1 MRKKKM
7 MLVLLLAAMLVV
19 GNLTGCNKTDGETVQ
34 GEVVEAPKILTNVYK
49 GEDIELPGEEYSLG
63 SYIGMDEGNII
74 FLASYFKEINSD
86 PENFEYES
94 WPAICYVPMDG
105 SEPTFEKIEG
115 QDWVNSLVLLDGGY
129 MIYANAWDAETQTS
143 SYSLLIHQN
152 GEDKTV
158 ENLESFFPNS
168 DDEYFWLRNIAR
180 DGDGYT
186 YLFTDADIA
195 ILDPEYKLYANLTT
209 GGNWVESIDTTP
221 EGKLY
226 ISYYGDDGQ
235 VFAPIDRENKK
246 IGEPL
251 TLPDTIHANS
261 YFFGEDYTVYYYN
274 DTGIYGYNEGDTDGT
289 LLMNFEN
296 SDITGDLDTVKALSD
311 GKFLL
316 EYYDRISWDRKMGV
330 FTKADD
336 IDLSQVTVLQIAT
349 VNGGYDLPSIVVN
362 YNRNH
367 TDTRIVTTDYSQYN
381 TDEDYNAGN
390 TKLANDIL
398 NGLYKPDLIYGMY
411 TEDSYRA
418 VIDNDRFVDLKPY
431 LEKDAELPLSELMG
445 CVTNTYQK
453 DGKLFGLPMEISVS
467 AVIANKSMVGDR
479 TGWTLDELLDFIDS
493 LPEGVSYMGS
503 MTRVGAA
510 DQLLGQNGY
519 GAFIDMEN
527 GTCSFDSETFI
538 RYLEYLKTL
547 PKELPDDYWNN
558 YYEDQYGPTKR
569 GEVAAIQQGYHGV
582 YEFIR
587 DQVYFGAGNVAYV
600 GTPTADGSCGIT
612 LNTYRSI
619 FTILSDSAHPEQA
632 WDFIKSAIL
641 QVNSSESI
649 SGGADNLPMLRSNME
664 KVKEAYKDTTFVI
677 DYSGG
682 MSWGSSY
689 TPNEEEL
696 KNGEAHQ
703 FTEADWDFIENFLD
717 TIGAPM
723 TTVSVPED
731 VLNIIN
737 EEMSSYLDGTKA
749 AADCANM
756 IQNRVGLYLAENS

>member
-1 MRKKKM
+1 MRKKKT

-19 GNLTGCNKTDGETVQ
+19 GSLTGCNKTDVDTVQ
-34 GEVVEAPKILTNVYK
+34 GEVVEAPKLLTNVYK
-49 GEDIELPGEEYSLG
+49 GEDIELPGEEYSLK
-63 SYIGMDEGNII
+63 SYIGTDDENII
-74 FLASYFKEINSD
+74 FLARYFKEINSD

-94 WPAICYVPMDG
+94 WPAICYVPLDG

-129 MIYANAWDAETQTS
+129 MIYANAWDETTQTS

-152 GEDKTV
+152 GEDMMV
-158 ENLESFFPNS
+158 ENLESFFPNA
-168 DDEYFWLRNIAR
+168 DPEYFWVNNIAR
-180 DGDGYT
+180 DGDGYI
-186 YLFTDADIA
+186 YLFTEQDIA
-195 ILDPEYKLYANLTT
+195 ILDPAYKLYANISL
-209 GGNWVESIDTTP
+209 GNWVEAIDTTP
-221 EGKLY
+221 EGTLY
-226 ISYYGDDGQ
+226 VSYYGDGGQ

-246 IGEPL
+246 MGEPL
-251 TLPDTIHANS
+251 VLPDTIHANS
-261 YFFGEDYTVYYYN
+261 YFFGEGYTVYYYN
-274 DTGIYGYNEGDTDGT
+274 DTGIYGYNEGDADGT

-296 SDITGDLDTVKALSD
+296 SAITGDLDTVKALSD

-316 EYYDRISWDRKMGV
+316 EYYDRITWERKMGV

-336 IDLSQVTVLQIAT
+336 IDLSQITVLQIAT

-411 TEDSYRA
+411 SEDSYRA
-418 VIDNDRFVDLKPY
+418 VLDNDRFVDLRPY
-431 LEKDAELPLSELMG
+431 LEKDTELPLSDLMG

-453 DGKLFGLPMEISVS
+453 DGKIFGLPMEIGVS

-479 TGWTLDELLDFIDS
+479 SGWTVDELLDFIDS
-493 LPEGVSYMGS
+493 LPEGVSYMGG
-503 MTRVGAA
+503 MTRDGAA

-558 YYEDQYGPTKR
+558 YYDDRYGPTKR
-569 GEVAAIQQGYHGV
+569 GEVAAIQHSYHGV

-612 LNTYRSI
+612 LNTYQSI
-619 FTILSDSAHPEQA
+619 FTILSDSAHPDQA
-632 WDFIKSAIL
+632 WDFIKSAVL
-641 QVNSSESI
+641 KANDSDSFR
-649 SGGADNLPMLRSNME
+649 GGTDNLPMLRSNMD

-677 DYSGG
+677 NYNGG

-689 TPNEEEL
+689 TPDEEEL

-703 FTEADWDFIENFLD
+703 FTEANWDFIENFLD

-731 VLNIIN
+731 VLNIIA

-749 AADCANM
+749 AADCAKM